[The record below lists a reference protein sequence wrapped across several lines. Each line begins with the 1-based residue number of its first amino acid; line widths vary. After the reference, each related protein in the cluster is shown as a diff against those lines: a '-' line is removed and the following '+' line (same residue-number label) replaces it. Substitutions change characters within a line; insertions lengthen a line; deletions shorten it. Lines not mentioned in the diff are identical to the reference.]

1 MADGIGCICGARSW
15 GECCCGDID
24 WTPRELVD
32 ARDTIER
39 QAAEIAEL
47 KEWREDARRYIERQA
62 TLLKMAKERL
72 EAHCGGKCNAEYNP
86 CWDRNVINEIEE
98 YEHEAA

>member
-1 MADGIGCICGARSW
+1 MRTLLERLRWWGAGQTIADEA
-15 GECCCGDID
+15 
-24 WTPRELVD
+24 
-32 ARDTIER
+32 ADTIER

-62 TLLKMAKERL
+62 ALLKMAKERL

-98 YEHEAA
+98 YEREST